1 MSHYTSFEIM
11 TWEGFEFSMP
21 KVNIIISRMIIKGS
35 DEIPVPSTCV
45 RTLKHSL
52 TLICTNFELNLTFKK
67 DKIRLELN

>member
-35 DEIPVPSTCV
+35 DEIPVPSTCKDIK
-45 RTLKHSL
+45 TLTYINMH
-52 TLICTNFELNLTFKK
+52 
-67 DKIRLELN
+67 